1 MNSLSKGSMVVLMLL
16 LSGHLTAQSTQL
28 DSRAQQIY
36 LATDSLHSDKIIVAK
51 PTTYNRLKISPFSLL
66 LGQLSLFYERAL
78 TNRTSLVIG
87 YGTGG
92 NRANFGRQ
100 VEPGGAIYQRVT
112 LEGRRYWVTNRSI
125 HLYVGPY
132 LRLSRLTM
140 SGFIYDQQGNALKD
154 PQGLRLT
161 RQDQALIWI
170 PGLMV
175 GGQWIKKW
183 FCIDGSLGLQRQVV
197 VGSPASS
204 NQLVEAMTAPWAPRL
219 GLSVGVAF

>member
-1 MNSLSKGSMVVLMLL
+1 MVVLMLL

-28 DSRAQQIY
+28 DLSAQQIY
-36 LATDSLHSDKIIVAK
+36 LVTDSLHSDKLIAAK
-51 PTTYNRLKISPFSLL
+51 PTYNRLKISPLSLL

-92 NRANFGRQ
+92 NTSNFGRQ
-100 VEPGGAIYQRVT
+100 VEPGGATYQRVT
-112 LEGRRYWVTNRSI
+112 LEGRRYWVTNRFI
-125 HLYVGPY
+125 DWYVGPY
-132 LRLSRLTM
+132 LRLSRLTVSEFM
-140 SGFIYDQQGNALKD
+140 YDQQGNALKD
-154 PQGLRLT
+154 SQGLRLAS
-161 RQDQALIWI
+161 QEQAFIWI

-183 FCIDGSLGLQRQVV
+183 FCIDGSFGLQRQVV

-219 GLSVGVAF
+219 GLSVGIAF